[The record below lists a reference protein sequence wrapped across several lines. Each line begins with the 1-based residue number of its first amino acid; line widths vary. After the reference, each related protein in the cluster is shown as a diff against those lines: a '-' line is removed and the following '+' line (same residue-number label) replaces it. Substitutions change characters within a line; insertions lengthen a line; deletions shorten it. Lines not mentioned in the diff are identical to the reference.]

1 MRLRLRLRLRLR
13 GWCEAARLRGCEAAR
28 LGARLRGC
36 KAARLQ
42 GCEAARLRGCEAAR
56 LRGCEAEAEAEAL
69 RQLSWQPFAQCTA
82 QRRRREVGGSRQQA
96 AGRAGQAGRGYAK
109 SRTSSLLL

>member
-42 GCEAARLRGCEAAR
+42 GCEAAR